1 MEFLLSC
8 LISIFIAILLSWL
21 TIRFADWNFEQRNL
35 VKNKLINI
43 TFNFKPITEAL
54 EAVSLIF
61 SNPELIKELIEA
73 RQEFEKQER
82 WRNDPL
88 QIKKRF
94 LDPIVDFFRKR
105 KKINRV
111 EFLIHND
118 RGHAPT
124 IDNTP
129 VGYGLEGLFSLPLK
143 SFEKELRER
152 RFSSNELEAL
162 RKTFIRDCHLG
173 AFAHTS
179 AHDESPGSHPDNSH
193 HEPSMNAPSSET

>member
-21 TIRFADWNFEQRNL
+21 TIRFADWNFERRNL

-82 WRNDPL
+82 WQNDPL
-88 QIKKRF
+88 QIKERF
-94 LDPIVDFFRKR
+94 LDPIVYIFLRRNLSNDRSKL
-105 KKINRV
+105 
-111 EFLIHND
+111 LIHNGNVTYN
-118 RGHAPT
+118 RG
-124 IDNTP
+124 II
-129 VGYGLEGLFSLPLK
+129 SLG
-143 SFEKELRER
+143 
-152 RFSSNELEAL
+152 
-162 RKTFIRDCHLG
+162 FIRENLKTKGQVDDL
-173 AFAHTS
+173 
-179 AHDESPGSHPDNSH
+179 ER
-193 HEPSMNAPSSET
+193 